1 MLARIY
7 FSDLFFWFPSLFFL
21 VLLIVVMVLFL
32 KDNYGNFVFLVMNSE
47 CARAIAIR
55 WFLFALTLVVLQ

>member
-7 FSDLFFWFPSLFFL
+7 FSDFFFKSFFL

-32 KDNYGNFVFLVMNSE
+32 KDNYGNFVFF
-47 CARAIAIR
+47 
-55 WFLFALTLVVLQ
+55 W